1 MTDRSRFSAPSPT
14 LAEASAWMHDL
25 AIRLL
30 AHTLNMPAPLVHTT
44 GVYVVAQ
51 VQAAEHRAAKTLCPF
66 TWLRRALARRR
77 RRMS

>member
-1 MTDRSRFSAPSPT
+1 
-14 LAEASAWMHDL
+14 MHDL
-25 AIRLL
+25 AVRLL
-30 AHTLNMPAPLVHTT
+30 AHALNMPAPLVHTT